1 MEPLITSQ
9 QRGKVRWI
17 TINRADRRNAMS
29 QEMWHELR
37 RIALDA
43 AESDARALV
52 ITGAGDKAFASGADI
67 LEFGTTKGTPEA
79 ARASFLAVEDACRA
93 ISSLPI
99 PVIAAIDG
107 YAVGAGLE
115 LAVSC
120 DYRLGTEKAR
130 LGITA
135 SKMGITVGYG
145 HIQRL
150 IMAVGAS
157 WALDLLLTSRLVD
170 AEEALRMGLLHRVV
184 ADHETLLRDVQA
196 LGELF
201 IERAPLSL
209 AWAKRAVRQIASG
222 APLPERE
229 ADAESSIRCFAT
241 EDFIEAVQAFREKRA
256 PHFTGQ

>member
-1 MEPLITSQ
+1 MESLITSEQ
-9 QRGKVRWI
+9 QGKVRWI
-17 TINRADRRNAMS
+17 TINRADRHNAMS

-37 RIALDA
+37 RAALA
-43 AESDARALV
+43 AANSDARALV

-67 LEFGTTKGTPEA
+67 MEFGTTKGTPEA
-79 ARASFLAVEDACRA
+79 ARASFLAIDDACRA
-93 ISSLPI
+93 IAALPM

-107 YAVGAGLE
+107 YAIGAGLE
-115 LAVSC
+115 LVVSC
-120 DYRLGTEKAR
+120 DYRLGTGKAR

-150 IMAVGAS
+150 VMAIGAS

-170 AEEALRMGLLHRVV
+170 AEEALRMGLLHRIV
-184 ADHETLLRDVQA
+184 ADHEMLLREAQA

-209 AWAKRAVRQIASG
+209 AWAKRAVQEIASG
-222 APLPERE
+222 ALVPDRE
-229 ADAESSIRCFAT
+229 EDAEAAIRCFETA
-241 EDFIEAVQAFREKRA
+241 DFLEAVQAFREKRA

>member
-1 MEPLITSQ
+1 MEPLIVSEQ
-9 QRGKVRWI
+9 QGKVRWI

-37 RIALDA
+37 RTALNT
-43 AESDARALV
+43 AESDTRALV

-67 LEFGTTKGTPEA
+67 MEFGTTKGTPEA
-79 ARASFLAVEDACRA
+79 ARASFLAVDDACRA
-93 ISSLPI
+93 IAALPM

-107 YAVGAGLE
+107 YAIGAGLE

-135 SKMGITVGYG
+135 SKMGITVGQG

-150 IMAVGAS
+150 MMAVGAS

-170 AEEALRMGLLHRVV
+170 AGEALRMGLLHRVV
-184 ADHETLLRDVQA
+184 SDHETLLRAAQA

-209 AWAKRAVRQIASG
+209 AWAKRVVQQIASG
-222 APLPERE
+222 APVLDRE
-229 ADAESSIRCFAT
+229 ADAEAAIRCFETA
-241 EDFIEAVQAFREKRA
+241 DFLEAVQAFREKRA

>member
-1 MEPLITSQ
+1 MESLITSEQ
-9 QRGKVRWI
+9 QGRVRWI

-29 QEMWHELR
+29 QEMWHDLR
-37 RIALDA
+37 RAALAA

-67 LEFGTTKGTPEA
+67 MEFGTTKGTPEA
-79 ARASFLAVEDACRA
+79 AHASFLAIDDACRA
-93 ISSLPI
+93 IAALPMPI
-99 PVIAAIDG
+99 IAAIDG
-107 YAVGAGLE
+107 YAIGAGLE

-150 IMAVGAS
+150 VMAIGAS
-157 WALDLLLTSRLVD
+157 WALDLLLTSRLAD
-170 AEEALRMGLLHRVV
+170 AEEALRMGLLHRIV
-184 ADHETLLRDVQA
+184 ADHETLLREAQA

-201 IERAPLSL
+201 IARAPLSL
-209 AWAKRAVRQIASG
+209 AWAKRAVQQIASG
-222 APLPERE
+222 APLPDRE
-229 ADAESSIRCFAT
+229 EDAEAAIRCFET
-241 EDFIEAVQAFREKRA
+241 GDFLEAVQAFREKRA